1 MRNVRLGLC
10 LWVLILAVVLTYKDS
25 SGLIIYRFG
34 GQALPP
40 PSDAE
45 SEGVEFIQKSWSDL
59 NSSQGGETF
68 QLVMED
74 NSIKAFEL
82 DPQENIAPT
91 IEERGGRREY
101 GAVDYVD
108 VFDGDLT
115 TVHTLPRY
123 LCAEKALKT
132 RQSCLLPPYDTEG
145 LIQIS
150 LNGLFLIDR
159 IRIISGLLDPDKVVQ
174 RVRVYT
180 TNLLVGHRGVYH
192 EMEDWIQ
199 PSDAV
204 HGSAHIDNSIYSV
217 LEVKDNMKQY
227 LDIEPAPIRTTFIQ
241 LTVAEHNVEWEIAE
255 VEVYAKGFLEES
267 SYVSD
272 RIDFGIPA
280 AWGDIRWSGSRD
292 PGAKVLIQT
301 RSGADDDPTM
311 YWKNTGRGGEKKE
324 VTRSRYNRLN
334 FGEKAGTTHDRD
346 NWTLWSQPYDFADSL
361 GTSVV
366 SLSPRR
372 FVQFKVDFFP
382 LGEAGGG
389 LDFLEFRASVPPSA
403 SKLVGEISPVRVEVG
418 KVSRFTYAVKPTIE
432 GDDRGFDSLEMTT
445 ASTIM
450 SVNSVRID
458 DVDVPFEVEALEE
471 NEFEVSIPRIGRE
484 DSGALIEV
492 VFDAKVLRY
501 GSSFNARVFD
511 SSRPWEVHQGVG
523 AGDAKAEFEENSVSV
538 ITSVEDKS
546 VLEVSVSPETFT
558 PNGDGINDVAII
570 SYDIFE
576 ITVSVFVT
584 VEIRDLS
591 GNSLRKVYSGDDPI
605 GHHEREWDGRDDS
618 GEIVPPG
625 VYVYQVSMEADKG
638 NDDKAGTVD
647 VAY

>member
-40 PSDAE
+40 PSEAE

-59 NSSQGGETF
+59 NSSQGGGTF
-68 QLVMED
+68 QLDMED
-74 NSIKAFEL
+74 NAIKAFEL

-132 RQSCLLPPYDTEG
+132 RQLCILPPYDTEG

-159 IRIISGLLDPDKVVQ
+159 IRIVSGLLDPDKVVQ

-199 PSDAV
+199 PSE
-204 HGSAHIDNSIYSV
+204 GSYGSSHIDNSIWSV
-217 LEVKDNMKQY
+217 LEVKDNRKQY
-227 LDIEPAPIRTTFIQ
+227 LEIEPAPIRTTFIQ
-241 LTVAEHNVEWEIAE
+241 LTVAEHDVEWEIAE

-272 RIDFGIPA
+272 RIDFGSPA

-292 PGAKVLIQT
+292 PGAKVFIQT
-301 RSGADDDPTM
+301 RSGVDDDPSV
-311 YWKNTGRGGEKKE
+311 YWENTGRGGEKKE
-324 VTRSRYNRLN
+324 VTRSRYNRLK
-334 FGEKAGTTHDRD
+334 FSEKAGTTDDRD
-346 NWTLWSQPYDFADSL
+346 NWTFWSQPYEFSDSL

-366 SLSPRR
+366 SLSPRE
-372 FVQFKVDFFP
+372 FFQFKVDFFP

-389 LDFLEFRASVPPSA
+389 LNFLEFRASVPPSA

-432 GDDRGFDSLEMTT
+432 GDDRGFDSLEMSTS
-445 ASTIM
+445 STIM

-458 DVDVPFEVEALEE
+458 DIDVPFDREPLEE
-471 NEFEVSIPRIGRE
+471 NRFEVSFPRIGRE

-511 SSRPWEVHQGVG
+511 SDRTLEVHQGVS

-558 PNGDGINDVAII
+558 PNGDGINDVSII

-576 ITVSVFVT
+576 ITGSVFVT

>member
-1 MRNVRLGLC
+1 MRNSRLGLC
-10 LWVLILAVVLTYKDS
+10 LWVLMLAVVLTYQDS

-40 PSDAE
+40 PSEAE

-59 NSSQGGETF
+59 NSSQGGGTF
-68 QLVMED
+68 QLDMED

-91 IEERGGRREY
+91 AEERGGRREY

-108 VFDGDLT
+108 VFDGDT
-115 TVHTLPRY
+115 STVYYAPTY
-123 LCAEKALKT
+123 SCAEVFHT
-132 RQSCLLPPYDTEG
+132 RRGQTCEHDHYTELG
-145 LIQIS
+145 LVQIS
-150 LNGLFLIDR
+150 LGGLFLIDR
-159 IRIISGLLDPDKVVQ
+159 IRIVSGLLNPDGVVQ
-174 RVRVYT
+174 RLRVYI
-180 TNLLVGHRGVYH
+180 TNLLPGHRGVWV
-192 EMEDWIQ
+192 EGEDWIQ
-199 PSDAV
+199 PANRPDQV
-204 HGSAHIDNSIYSV
+204 DNSIFSV
-217 LEVKDNMKQY
+217 LEIKDNREQF
-227 LDIEPAPIRTTFIQ
+227 LEIEVAPIRTTFIQ
-241 LTVAEHNVEWEIAE
+241 FVVAEHDVVWEIADI
-255 VEVYAKGFLEES
+255 EVYAKGFLEES

-272 RIDFGIPA
+272 RIDFGSPA

-292 PGAKVLIQT
+292 PGAKVFIQT
-301 RSGADDDPTM
+301 RSGADDDPNI
-311 YWKNTGRGGEKKE
+311 YWEETGRGGEKKE
-324 VTRSRYNRLN
+324 VTRSRYNRLK
-334 FGEKAGTTHDRD
+334 FSEKAGTTDDRD
-346 NWTLWSQPYDFADSL
+346 NWTFWSQPYDFADSL

-382 LGEAGGG
+382 QGESGGSV
-389 LDFLEFRASVPPSA
+389 DFLEFRASVPPSA
-403 SKLVGEISPVRVEVG
+403 SKLVGEISPVLVKVG

-432 GDDRGFDSLEMTT
+432 GDDRGFDSLEMSTS
-445 ASTIM
+445 STIM

-458 DVDVPFEVEALEE
+458 DIDVPFEREALEE
-471 NEFEVSIPRIGRE
+471 NRFEVSFPRIERE

-492 VFDAKVLRY
+492 VFDARVLRY

-511 SSRPWEVHQGVG
+511 SSRTLEVHQGVS

-558 PNGDGINDVAII
+558 PNGDGINDVSII

-576 ITVSVFVT
+576 ITGSVFVT

-638 NDDKAGTVD
+638 NDDKAGTVHI
-647 VAY
+647 AY